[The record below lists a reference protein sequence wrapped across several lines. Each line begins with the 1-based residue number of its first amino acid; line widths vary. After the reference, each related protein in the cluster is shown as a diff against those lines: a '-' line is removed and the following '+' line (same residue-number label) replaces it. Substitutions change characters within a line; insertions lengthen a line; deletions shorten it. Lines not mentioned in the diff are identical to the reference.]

1 MKSASYLDLLR
12 GRAQELPDVRSKIVR
27 VFVSSTFTGK
37 QSFLRTEKDLS
48 FLVDTLAERDS
59 LIENIFPKLKDYC
72 REKYGLEFQVCR
84 LAFVFEIDLFSCSI
98 FCSMRICDGEFKQNQ
113 PIIME
118 K

>member
-1 MKSASYLDLLR
+1 MFDR
-12 GRAQELPDVRSKIVR
+12 RS
-27 VFVSSTFTGK
+27 FVYSSVQHLQVNNPF
-37 QSFLRTEKDLS
+37 FEEREKDLS
-48 FLVDTLAERDS
+48 FLADTLAERDS

-84 LAFVFEIDLFSCSI
+84 LAFVFEIELFSCST